1 MTGTVN
7 VLTLLGPWPLW
18 LPFFGLALCIFRL
31 ETRQVRHLMAE
42 YGHQGAVSPDLP
54 DVKRHVWGH
63 AAALSVILMLSSVGK
78 PFELMTSGLFVL
90 FIFRMSLIDTLTGW
104 LPREF
109 TWPFLVAGLGVAAA
123 SHTLSVHA
131 AQSLILLVA
140 GWLVRA
146 ISGHF
151 SQRETLGIG
160 DVWLAAGLGA
170 WFGLPVSL
178 FSLIGGL
185 AGFTLWHASSRN
197 AHVGG
202 PLGPWLGYSALLTL
216 ALNISEPLLMW

>member
-1 MTGTVN
+1 MTGPVN

-18 LPFFGLALCIFRL
+18 LLFFGLALFIFRL
-31 ETRQVRHLMAE
+31 ETTQVRRLMAE
-42 YGHQGAVSPDLP
+42 YGHQGVVSPDMP

-63 AAALSVILMLSSVGK
+63 AAALSVILMLSSVNK
-78 PFELMTSGLFVL
+78 PFELMTSGVFVL
-90 FIFRMSLIDTLTGW
+90 FIFRMSLIDALTGW

-109 TWPFLVAGLGVAAA
+109 TWPFLLAGLGVATAD
-123 SHTLSVHA
+123 HTFFAHVT
-131 AQSLILLVA
+131 QTLILLVA

-151 SQRETLGIG
+151 SKHETLSIG
-160 DVWLAAGLGA
+160 DAWLAAGLGA

-178 FSLIGGL
+178 FSLMGGL
-185 AGFTLWHASSRN
+185 AGFTLWHAGSRN

-216 ALNISEPLLMW
+216 ALNVSEPLLMW